1 VNRYYF
7 PRILLSLPAASL
19 VIPRQSLLPLSTPG
33 YLWSCRLRAVSAPRP
48 DTCGDGSASSCGFP
62 YLLYLNITAWLAWSW
77 APFRSLLAWLLP
89 NERVGQ
95 SHQPSTA
102 LRSTASRA
110 RSALILVGVPVLV
123 PPSRHPVSI
132 CDKVLHVK
140 GHASN
145 HGLFSVIQRYSL
157 IWLDRTESQYSFGDI
172 YYLILIF
179 DTHLLITR

>member
-7 PRILLSLPAASL
+7 PRILLSYHGNPCCRCLP
-19 VIPRQSLLPLSTPG
+19 RG

-48 DTCGDGSASSCGFP
+48 DICGDGSASSCGFP
-62 YLLYLNITAWLAWSW
+62 CQLVLTTAQLPWIW
-77 APFRSLLAWLLP
+77 APLRSLFGAALP

-123 PPSRHPVSI
+123 PPSRHPVLYVI
-132 CDKVLHVK
+132 KVLHVE

-145 HGLFSVIQRYSL
+145 HGHFSVI
-157 IWLDRTESQYSFGDI
+157 
-172 YYLILIF
+172 
-179 DTHLLITR
+179 